1 VAPAGVIVGF
11 MVDDV
16 DAYAARFAAAGVPV
30 VTPVK
35 DEPWGQRHT
44 FVTDPAGTLIDVVQ
58 MTTPDPAWLEAHG
71 LAGG

>member
-1 VAPAGVIVGF
+1 MPGAP
-11 MVDDV
+11 
-16 DAYAARFAAAGVPV
+16 
-30 VTPVK
+30 TPVK